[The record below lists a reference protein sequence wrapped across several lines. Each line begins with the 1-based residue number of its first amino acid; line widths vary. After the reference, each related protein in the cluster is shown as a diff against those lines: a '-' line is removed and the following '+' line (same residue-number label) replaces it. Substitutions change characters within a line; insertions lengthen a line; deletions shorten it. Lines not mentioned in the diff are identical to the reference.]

1 MEVSV
6 TAAGPGWERQA
17 NIQGA
22 NHKKHT
28 HRSSFSVQQVKD
40 PVLSLQ
46 QLGSL
51 LWHGFD
57 LWPRNFHM
65 AWVCQKKTNKNKQ
78 THKRKEASMVKTSFW
93 RKIEAQGPMWSP

>member
-17 NIQGA
+17 NIQEA

-28 HRSSFSVQQVKD
+28 HRSSLAVQQVKD

-65 AWVCQKKTNKNKQ
+65 AWVCQKKQTITNKHTKGKKPQ
-78 THKRKEASMVKTSFW
+78 W
-93 RKIEAQGPMWSP
+93 